1 MNLEIT
7 QNLFDQ
13 GLWPEAITAAEQA
26 LAAMPATQAHDLAAQ
41 NPHPDIIALLSL
53 MGAAAHQ
60 MGDAARATAA
70 FEAVVQQQ
78 PDVSEH
84 WNNYATALR
93 DLGQKSEALAAY
105 ARAST
110 LGADDAWYHFNVAAL
125 LMDMQQP
132 HEALPHFK
140 AAHAQVPQEAEIA
153 CTLAETLLAVLA
165 LEDARKVAA
174 GWRQWQNLFDALLPR
189 LASLLLQLGE
199 LESGAEVLKLALLVD
214 PRDDDSQAELIGL
227 LERNNQLVEAEQ
239 RLSSWRLPATA
250 NAETRARRAALAGQ
264 LAQRRGEH
272 VEAVQHFKAALPQGD
287 RVLAEP
293 DLLFALGKSQDA
305 LGQAEACMA
314 TLTDAHAAQMR
325 QLVATHPNLRQEQ
338 PFYIA
343 DFSARHEDVLNWRD
357 SRAEGEPLSP
367 LFVVAFPR
375 SGTTLLEQCL
385 DAHPG
390 LCAMDEQP
398 FLQKAI
404 EDLQEQGAVYPER
417 MADLSPAQ
425 LQAVRQRY
433 FERVASRVQ
442 LQPGQRLVDKN
453 PLNLLR
459 LPAIKR
465 LFPDATVL
473 LVQRHPCDVLLSCY
487 MQPFRAPE
495 FARLCRS
502 LDTLAV
508 AYAKAFRFFYEQQ
521 MLLDSHVIELRYE
534 TLTQGLEAD
543 TRRICEAVGLPW
555 HAGMLDPAAH
565 ALKKGY
571 ISTPSYHQVVQPLN
585 RKAVDRWR
593 RYERYFEPVLP
604 LLQPMMQR
612 WGYA

>member
-1 MNLEIT
+1 MNLDTT
-7 QNLFDQ
+7 QHLFDQ
-13 GLWPEAITAAEQA
+13 GLWREAIAAAEQA
-26 LAAMPATQAHDLAAQ
+26 LVAVHAAGGVSG
-41 NPHPDIIALLSL
+41 NPHPEAIDLLCL
-53 MGAAAHQ
+53 LGAAAHQ
-60 MGDAARATAA
+60 LGDAKRAVAA
-70 FEAVVQQQ
+70 FDAVLQRQ
-78 PDVSEH
+78 PEVPEH
-84 WNNYATALR
+84 WSNYATSLR
-93 DLGQKSEALAAY
+93 DLGEKNEALAAY
-105 ARAST
+105 ARAGA
-110 LGADDAWYHFNVAAL
+110 LGADDAHYHFNVAAL
-125 LMDMQQP
+125 LLDMQQP
-132 HEALPHFK
+132 HEAVSHLK
-140 AAHAQVPQEAEIA
+140 MAHAQAPQEAEIA
-153 CTLAETLLAVLA
+153 CLLAETLLALVA
-165 LEDARKVAA
+165 LEDARLVAS
-174 GWRQWQNLFDALLPR
+174 GWRHWQNLFDALLPR
-189 LASLLLQLGE
+189 LANVLLQLGE

-214 PRDDDSQAELIGL
+214 PRDDDSQAQLVSL
-227 LERNNQLVEAEQ
+227 LERNNQLAEAEQ
-239 RLSSWRLPATA
+239 RLAAWALPATA
-250 NAETRARRAALAGQ
+250 DALTRARRTALVGQ

-272 VEAVQHFKAALPQGD
+272 VEAAQQLKAALPQGD
-287 RVLAEP
+287 VALAEP

-305 LGQAEACMA
+305 LGQADACME
-314 TLTDAHAAQMR
+314 TLSQAHAAQMR
-325 QLVATHPNLRQEQ
+325 QLAITHPNLRQEQ

-343 DFSARHEDVLNWRD
+343 DFSVKADDVRQWRAAP
-357 SRAEGEPLSP
+357 AEGEPLSP

-404 EDLQEQGAVYPER
+404 EDLQGQGALYPER
-417 MADLSPAQ
+417 LANLSAAQ
-425 LQAVRQRY
+425 LQVVRRRY
-433 FERVASRVQ
+433 FERVAGRVR

-502 LDTLAV
+502 LDTLAA
-508 AYAKAFRFFYEQQ
+508 AYDKAFRFFYEQQ
-521 MLLDSHVIELRYE
+521 ALLGSTVIELRYE

-604 LLQPMMQR
+604 VLAPMMQR
-612 WGYA
+612 WGYV